1 MNELDKVKRYK
12 TNTGDDAR
20 QMLLTKYITAEI
32 ARKDNEALKELLNS
46 ESGRWFLMRLL
57 DATKVNAVCFTGNSK
72 TFYNEGRRDVG
83 LGIIADIVK
92 LGIEGIKRK
101 QQAEMEYL
109 EFQNRARE
117 LATEY
122 VNNKELNGYE

>member
-1 MNELDKVKRYK
+1 MGLMSEQFKYK
-12 TNTGDDAR
+12 TNTGDDKR
-20 QMLLTKYITAEI
+20 QQLLTAYI
-32 ARKDNEALKELLNS
+32 LKEQARRDRESLVEILSS

-83 LGIIADIVK
+83 LGVIKSISA
-92 LGIEGIKRK
+92 LGLEGIRLK
-101 QQAEMEYL
+101 QQAEMEYA
-109 EFQNRARE
+109 EFQLKLQE

-122 VNNKELNGYE
+122 VNDKEGK

>member
-1 MNELDKVKRYK
+1 MSEQFKYK
-12 TNTGDDAR
+12 TNTGDDKR
-20 QMLLTKYITAEI
+20 QQLLTAYILKEQ
-32 ARKDNEALKELLNS
+32 ARRDREALVEILSS

-83 LGIIADIVK
+83 LGVIKSISA
-92 LGIEGIKRK
+92 LGLEGIRLK
-101 QQAEMEYL
+101 QQAEMEYAECQL
-109 EFQNRARE
+109 KLQE

-122 VNNKELNGYE
+122 VDDKEGK

>member
-1 MNELDKVKRYK
+1 MSEQFKYK
-12 TNTGDDAR
+12 TNTGDDKR
-20 QMLLTKYITAEI
+20 QQLLTAYI
-32 ARKDNEALKELLNS
+32 LKEQARRDRESLVEILSS

-83 LGIIADIVK
+83 LGVIKSISA
-92 LGIEGIKRK
+92 LGLEGIRLK
-101 QQAEMEYL
+101 QQAEMEYA
-109 EFQNRARE
+109 EFQLKLQE

-122 VNNKELNGYE
+122 VDDKEGK